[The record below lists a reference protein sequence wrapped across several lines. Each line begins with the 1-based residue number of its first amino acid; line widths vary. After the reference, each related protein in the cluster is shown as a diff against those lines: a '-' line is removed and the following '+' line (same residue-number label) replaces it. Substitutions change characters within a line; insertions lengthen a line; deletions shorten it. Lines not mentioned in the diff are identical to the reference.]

1 MRKIKSQ
8 NGIHEKIVFHIIIK
22 SNFESL
28 IMEKKQLLKLSI
40 TLLFLL
46 SIFTG
51 GNAFFIPQYNLDSAY
66 SFLPDNKKRTSSE
79 CIQSLKDL
87 LIFIDRDENE
97 SKKEIL
103 THSFVQTEKSYSEYQ
118 THISDFMLFGSDSS
132 PPKKGQDI

>member
-1 MRKIKSQ
+1 
-8 NGIHEKIVFHIIIK
+8 
-22 SNFESL
+22 
-28 IMEKKQLLKLSI
+28 MEKKQLLKLSI

-118 THISDFMLFGSDSS
+118 TPIVKSSEFHISDFMLFGSDSS